1 MVRIALP
8 ADIEEPLSKEAQKRG
23 ISPEELALHALRATF
38 VSPPKEKQ
46 EGSLLDFLAGYI
58 GTVEGSSERPHE
70 TPERLGAEAEARER
84 MKILEWVGSVD
95 YFDD

>member
-58 GTVEGSSERPHE
+58 GTVEGSSENLSEDTGRLFSE
-70 TPERLGAEAEARER
+70 GLWERRHQESL
-84 MKILEWVGSVD
+84 
-95 YFDD
+95 